1 MGLIQDIKKV
11 KPYKPE
17 PLPPELMRKVQRQV
31 DVDYLEH
38 VDTTLLVQELYAR
51 GVPISRVFGLYYE
64 IEEASNGR
72 TMTVED
78 AILAGY
84 DGLNSNP
91 QKGF

>member
-1 MGLIQDIKKV
+1 MGLIQDI
-11 KPYKPE
+11 
-17 PLPPELMRKVQRQV
+17 LPPPRKVPRELQQQV
-31 DVDYLEH
+31 DINYLEH
-38 VDTTLLVQELYAR
+38 VDTTMLITELYAR

-64 IEEASNGR
+64 IEEAYNGR